1 MNIGIIGSGELGTC
15 LASKL
20 AALGHSI
27 SIANSRGPA
36 SIQELAE
43 EIGAKAVT
51 VEDAMKNQVIIV
63 SIPQK
68 NIPDLPKER
77 FSKLPR
83 EVVVI
88 DTGNYYPMLRD
99 GVLPTLEQTGIDSLW
114 VQEELGFPVVKAFNA
129 IFASSLNDLG
139 KPAGDAERIAVPVSG
154 DNPMAKEIVF
164 KLIQDLGFDAFDAG
178 NISQS
183 WKHQT
188 GSSIYCRD
196 LSREE
201 LQKRSDA
208 MGTDWSEMRG
218 AITTRRRDDEIL
230 MKVAYLKG
238 LRDSK

>member
-20 AALGHSI
+20 AALGHNI

-36 SIQELAE
+36 SIQELADG
-43 EIGAKAVT
+43 IGAKAVT

-68 NIPDLPKER
+68 NIPDLPKNL
-77 FSKLPR
+77 FNKLPR

-99 GVLPTLEQTGIDSLW
+99 GVLPTLERSGIDSLW
-114 VQEELGFPVVKAFNA
+114 VQEELRFPIVKAFNA
-129 IFASSLNDLG
+129 IYASSLNDLG
-139 KPAGDAERIAVPVSG
+139 KPAGDQERIAIPVSG
-154 DNPMAKEIVF
+154 DDPTAKEIVS
-164 KLIQDLGFDAFDAG
+164 KLIQDLGFDAFDVG
-178 NISQS
+178 DISQS

-188 GSSIYCRD
+188 GSPMYCRD

-208 MGTDWSEMRG
+208 MGTDWSAMRDV
-218 AITTRRRDDEIL
+218 ITTRRRDDEIL

>member
-20 AALGHSI
+20 VALGHNI

-36 SIQELAE
+36 SIQEFAE
-43 EIGAKAVT
+43 GIGAKAVT

-68 NIPDLPKER
+68 NIPDLPKNL
-77 FSKLPR
+77 FNKLPR

-99 GVLPTLEQTGIDSLW
+99 GVLPTLERSGIDSLW
-114 VQEELGFPVVKAFNA
+114 VQEELRFPIVKAFNA
-129 IFASSLNDLG
+129 IYASSLNDLG
-139 KPAGDAERIAVPVSG
+139 KPAGDQERIAIPVSG
-154 DNPMAKEIVF
+154 DDPTAKEIVS
-164 KLIQDLGFDAFDAG
+164 KLIQDLGFDAFDVG
-178 NISQS
+178 DISQS

-188 GSSIYCRD
+188 GSPMYCRD

-208 MGTDWSEMRG
+208 MGTDWSAMRDV
-218 AITTRRRDDEIL
+218 ITTRRRDDEIL